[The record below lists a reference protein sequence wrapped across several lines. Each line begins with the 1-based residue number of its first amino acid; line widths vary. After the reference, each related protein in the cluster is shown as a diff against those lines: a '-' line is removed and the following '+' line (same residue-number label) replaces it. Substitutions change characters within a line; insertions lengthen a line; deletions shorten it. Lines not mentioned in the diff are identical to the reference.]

1 MVFPPRSRSASV
13 PEDSPQGWIDDEE
26 GSVVT
31 MMFDIDLNAAMWRT
45 GAPVRLGTPVSWVP
59 GGVAARAGRG
69 RSGVLAGMI
78 AG

>member
-13 PEDSPQGWIDDEE
+13 PEDSPHEWIDDEE
-26 GSVVT
+26 GSVVR
-31 MMFDIDLNAAMWRT
+31 MMIDITAAMRRT

>member
-1 MVFPPRSRSASV
+1 MM
-13 PEDSPQGWIDDEE
+13 IDI
-26 GSVVT
+26 T
-31 MMFDIDLNAAMWRT
+31 AAMRRT